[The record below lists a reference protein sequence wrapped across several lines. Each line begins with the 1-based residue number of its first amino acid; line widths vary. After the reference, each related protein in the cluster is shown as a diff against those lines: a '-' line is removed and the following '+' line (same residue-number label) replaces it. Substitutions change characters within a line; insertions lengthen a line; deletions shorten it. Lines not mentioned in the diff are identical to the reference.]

1 MLAFSP
7 DAKMIPAY
15 FFSVSKAF
23 LIPEVWTKE
32 MKLFAL
38 HIHSIKLWFV
48 QSFTFWPGSRS
59 ANLCGFRS
67 GRTGQK
73 HADPDPKHWWSMR
86 KEENFKCRNVCKL
99 HLTSESCYHCSICL
113 KIIARSYVYTIIK
126 HPICLQYFFCTNI
139 VTFCQKYN
147 WYSID
152 TFRANVALLIMP
164 EQREMLMCK
173 RFVSSSIS
181 YFLSNNYRR
190 LNGIVYWFI

>member
-23 LIPEVWTKE
+23 LIPEVWTEE

-48 QSFTFWPGSRS
+48 YSFTFWPGSGS

-67 GRTGQK
+67 GPGK
-73 HADPDPKHWWSMR
+73 NMR
-86 KEENFKCRNVCKL
+86 NRIRNTDEVWEKKKIFKCRNVCKL